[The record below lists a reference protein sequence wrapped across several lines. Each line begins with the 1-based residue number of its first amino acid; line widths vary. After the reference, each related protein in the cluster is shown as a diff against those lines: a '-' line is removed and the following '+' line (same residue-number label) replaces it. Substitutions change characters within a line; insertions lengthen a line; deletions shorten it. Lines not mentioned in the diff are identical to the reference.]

1 MSNRIQCGGLI
12 ERRNLCLI
20 EVLGYAWVPGSS
32 CGILGKFAAAQ
43 IPVGYL
49 TISEC
54 ADRNKQMVL
63 CIDDANLEPCRPL
76 LQAIRAESS
85 PAALRVTPNVVIL
98 TVYGPHFYERAALA
112 SEVYS
117 ALCVS
122 AIDAHSVG
130 SSINSIS
137 LVVDAA
143 DRDRALESLRSRFSW
158 PE

>member
-20 EVLGYAWVPGSS
+20 EILGFAWIPGSS
-32 CGILGKFAAAQ
+32 CGILGKFAAAG

-54 ADRNKQMVL
+54 ADRKKQMVL
-63 CIDDANLEPCRPL
+63 CIDAANLDASQPL
-76 LQAIRAESS
+76 IEAIREEAA
-85 PAALRVTPNVVIL
+85 PTALRVTPNVVIL

-117 ALCVS
+117 ALCLS

-137 LVVDAA
+137 LVVDAK
-143 DRDRALESLRSRFSW
+143 DRDRALASLRGRFEW